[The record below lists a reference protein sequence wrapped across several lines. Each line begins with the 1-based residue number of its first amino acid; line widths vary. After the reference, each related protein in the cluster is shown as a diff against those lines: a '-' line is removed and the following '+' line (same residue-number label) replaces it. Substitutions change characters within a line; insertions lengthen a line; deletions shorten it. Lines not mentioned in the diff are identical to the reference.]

1 MALLWRSPV
10 NSPKFLE
17 TLLFTAWLYKDRYN
31 FYHTPGRLLHL
42 TLMIAS
48 RIPAKF
54 SALLQRVALFYHS
67 AIGDASL
74 FSAILNAN
82 FQPPMRGRYSQSRK
96 TVKKSRT
103 TALLTEDSALSYA
116 VDKLGCVIAG
126 RLESAKSVP
135 RVPKP
140 ESRSPPGH

>member
-1 MALLWRSPV
+1 MAVLCRSSV

-17 TLLFTAWLYKDRYN
+17 TLLFTAWLYQDRYN
-31 FYHTPGRLLHL
+31 FYHTPGRRLHL

-67 AIGDASL
+67 AIADASL

-82 FQPPMRGRYSQSRK
+82 FQPPMRDRYSQSRK
-96 TVKKSRT
+96 TVKKRRSPP
-103 TALLTEDSALSYA
+103 LLTHDGRLSYA

-126 RLESAKSVP
+126 RLETQKSVP

-140 ESRSPPGH
+140 ESRSPPSH